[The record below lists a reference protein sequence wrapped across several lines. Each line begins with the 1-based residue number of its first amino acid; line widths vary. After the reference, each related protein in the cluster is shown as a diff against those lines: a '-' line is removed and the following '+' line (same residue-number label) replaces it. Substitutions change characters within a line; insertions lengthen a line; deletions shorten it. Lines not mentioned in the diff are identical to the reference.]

1 MRKLLIMGGILAA
14 APALGES
21 EHVTR
26 YRSVERLYTLRQ
38 NLPDSLV
45 PLVDSIIAA
54 VYYDSTVNSSRIYVY
69 VYRYNEVA
77 VNYGGPYLAAD
88 GFNVTILG
96 HSGGTGGGGT
106 QTEWEIKPGE
116 GEAGSKGSEKRDG
129 QKQNQQTA
137 PQVNETQRPLLPIGE
152 RPIILVSE
160 WAKKMGIT
168 TVGEFLD
175 SAYIPL
181 FDRVEKGPFGEE
193 TKKDTAV
200 RKAILSWMQE
210 EVKKDTVSEYDIAI
224 YIGRAYHNAGI
235 NYESQG
241 EYELALKFL
250 EKSEKYGNK
259 EKDNIKRIREK
270 LAEEYYRKGKK
281 AEEEGNHEEAEKN
294 YKRAGEYGNKN
305 VEKDLKRIENLKIPV
320 GERPVKGT
328 GKTVKEYLKEKIS
341 LENEINDIINRI
353 GSRNTDEEGCEESIV
368 ITAATTYYHEKGT
381 QALESGEYE
390 EALRCFQNAEK
401 FGANEE
407 ENIEL
412 AEAGPGWKAL
422 KKLKLYY
429 PKSYSR
435 LNGITEISK
444 KKEVLEELSEYFDVM
459 GRYGIEPTEEDVLTV
474 INANMEG
481 RKQK

>member
-1 MRKLLIMGGILAA
+1 MRKLLILGGILAA
-14 APALGES
+14 GASSEES
-21 EHVTR
+21 EYVIR

-45 PLVDSIIAA
+45 PLVDSIMAA
-54 VYYDSTVNSSRIYVY
+54 LYDGRSTYPY
-69 VYRYNEVA
+69 VYRYNEAA
-77 VNYGGPYLAAD
+77 VKYGGPYLAAD
-88 GFNVTILG
+88 GFKVTILG
-96 HSGGTGGGGT
+96 QSGGTGSGKT
-106 QTEWEIKPGE
+106 QTECQIKPGE
-116 GEAGSKGSEKRDG
+116 PEARPEGSEKRDG

-137 PQVNETQRPLLPIGE
+137 PQVEKTQRPLLVGE
-152 RPIILVSE
+152 RPIIPVSE

-193 TKKDTAV
+193 IKKDTTV

-270 LAEEYYRKGKK
+270 LAEEYYGKGKK
-281 AEEEGNHEEAEKN
+281 AEEEGNYEEAEKN
-294 YKRAGEYGNKN
+294 YKRAGEYGKN

-401 FGANEE
+401 FGANER

-412 AEAGPGWKAL
+412 AEVGPAWKTL

-435 LNGITEISK
+435 LNEITEISK
-444 KKEVLEELSEYFDVM
+444 KKEVLEKLSRYFDVM
-459 GRYGIEPTEEDVLTV
+459 GGYEIEPTDDNVLTV
-474 INANMEG
+474 INAHLE
-481 RKQK
+481 KKEQK